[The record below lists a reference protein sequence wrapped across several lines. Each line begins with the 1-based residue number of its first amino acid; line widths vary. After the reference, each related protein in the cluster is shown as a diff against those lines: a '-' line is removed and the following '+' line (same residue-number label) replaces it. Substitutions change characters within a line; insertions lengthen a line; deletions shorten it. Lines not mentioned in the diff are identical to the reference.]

1 MQPEN
6 GNVQVRG
13 GDVVATAEE
22 RQRAVDIKVG
32 LFVLLGIILLVAVVF
47 LIGQERHLFERPV
60 YLRGQFKNVSGLKVG
75 AQVLLGGVDVGIV
88 SAIEF
93 PTLDKGADGAVF
105 DERVTKGL
113 AVDSLLPVR
122 GGPAVELLTP
132 KSGEDDV
139 DIDEAVLVKHAVAL
153 QDAPASLSLTVR
165 STDFFRMGVEVEGYD
180 INGRKLRERLRVK
193 TFTGEETTAL
203 GELLFARI
211 ARVRVIAIDGDVEN
225 AFVRMGIST
234 ARKITILLR
243 IRKDVLERIRHD
255 SRVAIDSMGLLGDKT
270 VNITIGSSQSP
281 AHTDGDLLRSVPSA
295 DLNEIIA
302 EAQHAYQSLTEGGLD
317 LPGMINQIADG
328 KLVGAI
334 QRVERILGEVE
345 SGGGLLHEIFYDE
358 KSGTDYTFVVA
369 DLRRAMNKINK
380 TIADVDGA
388 IADVKKNDSIA
399 HALFFAEGGEKTIAS
414 AESAINEAKLILE
427 DVRTK
432 EGLIHQLIYRE
443 DNGAAVTNITQVT
456 EDLKVTTAD
465 VRALVESTKKG
476 EGTVGALLKDPTVY
490 EDLKILLGNM
500 KRNDAMRALVRYTI
514 EREDQAAI
522 ATPKKP

>member
-1 MQPEN
+1 M
-6 GNVQVRG
+6 
-13 GDVVATAEE
+13 ATAEE

-32 LFVLLGIILLVAVVF
+32 LFVAAGIVLLILVVF

-60 YLRGQFKNVSGLKVG
+60 YLKGQFKNVAGLKVG
-75 AQVLLGGVDVGIV
+75 GQVLLGGVDVGIV

-105 DERVTKGL
+105 DERPTKEL
-113 AVDSLLPVR
+113 KVDDVLPIR
-122 GGPAVELLTP
+122 GGPAKEKLTP
-132 KSGEDDV
+132 VDGADGGVV
-139 DIDEAVLVKHAVAL
+139 DIDEAVLDDGAVAL
-153 QDAPASLSLTVR
+153 KDAPASLSITVR
-165 STDFFRMGVEVEGYD
+165 STDHFRMGVEVEGYD
-180 INGRKLRERLRVK
+180 ENGRKLRERLRVK

-211 ARVRVIAIDGDVEN
+211 ARVRVISIDGDVEN

-281 AHTDGDLLRSVPSA
+281 AHKDGDLLRSVPSM
-295 DLNEIIA
+295 DMNEIIA
-302 EAQHAYQSLTEGGLD
+302 EVQYAYQSISEGGLD
-317 LPGMINQIADG
+317 VPGMINQIADG
-328 KLVGAI
+328 KLVAAI
-334 QRVERILGEVE
+334 QRVERLLGEVE
-345 SGGGLLHEIFYDE
+345 TGGGLLHEIFYDE
-358 KSGTDYTFVVA
+358 KSGADYTFVVA

-380 TIADVDGA
+380 TIADVDSA

-399 HALFFAEGGEKTIAS
+399 HALFFADGGEKTIAS
-414 AESAINEAKLILE
+414 AESAISEAKTILE

-432 EGLIHQLIYRE
+432 EGFIHQLIYRE

-514 EREDQAAI
+514 EREDQAGI
-522 ATPKKP
+522 ATPTKP